1 MQSLHRKVRHP
12 KTFQNLLITCQTC
25 LLLKSHPFKRNIK
38 CSFSQ
43 HDICVHNNVLDPR
56 QSKRGKGW
64 NHWLSLGNHPK
75 LLCNFMH
82 SAHVN
87 GQEQNKD
94 TFGLIQINMD
104 LVPCLHL
111 HLDNVPSSSINNHL
125 SWIKSV
131 SLNMLFSKA
140 GMTKDPDLKTNWTCS
155 FGFVSLSHNL
165 CLCLRALNH
174 FSAPLSLAFCS
185 VYSSAQPRP
194 RLRHQ
199 NIQEPVEKHF
209 VRCNCS
215 TNTGQSAALYI
226 RAVANRPWHGE

>member
-1 MQSLHRKVRHP
+1 MSVK
-12 KTFQNLLITCQTC
+12 KTT
-25 LLLKSHPFKRNIK
+25 IK
-38 CSFSQ
+38 ETW
-43 HDICVHNNVLDPR
+43 NVLFHSMILHIHNDSLEPKEW
-56 QSKRGKGW
+56 KRVKGG
-64 NHWLSLGNHPK
+64 NRRLSLGNHPK
-75 LLCNFMH
+75 LLCNFMY

-94 TFGLIQINMD
+94 TFGFIQINMD
-104 LVPCLHL
+104 LVPGLHL

-131 SLNMLFSKA
+131 SLNMLFNKA
-140 GMTKDPDLKTNWTCS
+140 GMTKNLDLKINWTCS

-165 CLCLRALNH
+165 GLCLRALNH
-174 FSAPLSLAFCS
+174 FSEPLSPAFCG

-226 RAVANRPWHGE
+226 RAAANRPWREEWGSK